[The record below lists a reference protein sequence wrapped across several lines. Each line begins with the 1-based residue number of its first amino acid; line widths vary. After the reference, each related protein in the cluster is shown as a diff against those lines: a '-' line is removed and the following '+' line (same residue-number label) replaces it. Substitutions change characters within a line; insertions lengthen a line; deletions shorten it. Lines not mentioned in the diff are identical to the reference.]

1 MPVVKK
7 NDGWYWGSKG
17 PFATKAKALQIATA
31 AHANGFKEEGK
42 KSGAMTFALD
52 FNGTYTKDPKFWNV
66 FIELAR
72 LRKDEV
78 YCVTH
83 STDPD
88 ENKELLQSIGQII
101 GENKCIF
108 ADGHSKMEAVA
119 ALGIDVDIW
128 IDNNPIHIFQD
139 PGY

>member
-17 PFATKAKALQIATA
+17 PFATKTKALQVATA
-31 AHANGFKEEGK
+31 AHAHGFKEEGK

-88 ENKELLQSIGQII
+88 ENKELLQSIGQVI
-101 GENKCIF
+101 GENNCIF

-119 ALGIDVDIW
+119 ALGIDIDIW

>member
-7 NDGWYWGSKG
+7 NDGWYWGLKG
-17 PFATKAKALQIATA
+17 PFATKAKALHVATA
-31 AHANGFKEEGK
+31 AHAHGFKEEGK

-108 ADGHSKMEAVA
+108 ADGHSKMEAVS
-119 ALGIDVDIW
+119 ALGIDIDIW

>member
-7 NDGWYWGSKG
+7 SDGWYWGSKG
-17 PFATKAKALQIATA
+17 PFATKTKALQVAQA
-31 AHANGFKEEGK
+31 AYASGYKEEGK
-42 KSGAMTFALD
+42 KKGAMTFGLD
-52 FNGTYTKDPKFWNV
+52 FNGTYNVDPKFWNV
-66 FIELAR
+66 FIELCR

-88 ENKELLQSIGQII
+88 ENKELLQSIGQVI
-101 GENKCIF
+101 GEDHCIF
-108 ADGHSKMEAVA
+108 SDGHSKMEAVA
-119 ALGIDVDIW
+119 ALGIEIDIW

>member
-7 NDGWYWGSKG
+7 QDGWYWGSKG
-17 PFATKAKALQIATA
+17 PFTTKSKALQVAQA
-31 AHANGFKEEGK
+31 AYAHGYKDEKSK
-42 KSGAMTFALD
+42 KGAMTFALD

-88 ENKELLQSIGQII
+88 ENKALLDSIGQII
-101 GENKCIF
+101 GEDKCVF
-108 ADGHSKMEAVA
+108 ADGNSKLSAVA
-119 ALGIDVDIW
+119 ALGIEIDIW

>member
-7 NDGWYWGSKG
+7 NDGWYFGNRG
-17 PFATKAKALQIATA
+17 PFATKAKALQVATA
-31 AHANGFKEEGK
+31 AHAHGFKEEGK

-83 STDPD
+83 STDAD
-88 ENKELLQSIGQII
+88 ENKELLASIGQVI

-119 ALGIDVDIW
+119 ALGINIDIW